1 MFFFN
6 VSNLPAGSDPVGLV
20 LELVGPQLEEML
32 ENQEWEIV
40 MQNKEKERKKH
51 YKKMRNNWRE

>member
-1 MFFFN
+1 MKKQLSYVPVDTLLNVFFFN

-32 ENQEWEIV
+32 ENQE
-40 MQNKEKERKKH
+40 
-51 YKKMRNNWRE
+51 

>member
-1 MFFFN
+1 M
-6 VSNLPAGSDPVGLV
+6 SNLPAGSDPVGLV

-40 MQNKEKERKKH
+40 PNAKQRKREKKTLQENEKQ
-51 YKKMRNNWRE
+51 